1 MSEQEAFCTLSK
13 VGTPNCVNGVSF
25 EDIFSQYDICIPS
38 RAIKEHCLDK
48 ARVREAIMLTIQNEC
63 ACPDDSECGSCH
75 SLRLLYKRLGL

>member
-1 MSEQEAFCTLSK
+1 M
-13 VGTPNCVNGVSF
+13 SF
-25 EDIFSQYDICIPS
+25 EEDFPS
-38 RAIKEHCLDK
+38 LKDETFTRDYEEMNLCGDWAGEWVEKKSIQKCCLDK